1 MDWYGGWDYRAEV
14 PALNPLQVQEPDWLQ
29 ERAFPGG
36 EGVPVFTHPT
46 QVLFQWV
53 HLFQNHILLSQHSQL
68 PNILQALKK
77 PI

>member
-1 MDWYGGWDYRAEV
+1 MDWYGGWDYRTEV

-46 QVLFQWV
+46 QVLLMCTLV
-53 HLFQNHILLSQHSQL
+53 PEPHLTL
-68 PNILQALKK
+68 PAF
-77 PI
+77 PTS